1 VVGDRERVTHAQQK
15 EKILN
20 ESLVTLQG
28 WLGSDVTVR
37 QAGESTVATFRL
49 GCTPRRYSKKTEGWV
64 DGETQWYSVNAWR
77 ALADHCA
84 GSLQRGDPVVVFG
97 RLNVEIWT
105 NKAGIEVSSLT
116 VDATFVGHDLNRGTS
131 QFTKSARSEQPA
143 QAQPVPSSSEVAPEG
158 GTSER
163 PAA

>member
-1 VVGDRERVTHAQQK
+1 M
-15 EKILN
+15 N

-37 QAGESTVATFRL
+37 QAGDSTVAGFRL
-49 GCTPRRYSKKTEGWV
+49 GCTPRRYNKKAESWV

-84 GSLQRGDPVVVFG
+84 ASLRRGDPVVVFG
-97 RLNVEIWT
+97 RLNAEVWT

-131 QFTKSARSEQPA
+131 QFTKTSRSEQPVGA
-143 QAQPVPSSSEVAPEG
+143 QQTDDRPEVEQRSADD
-158 GTSER
+158 ER
-163 PAA
+163 SAA

>member
-1 VVGDRERVTHAQQK
+1 M
-15 EKILN
+15 N

-37 QAGESTVATFRL
+37 QAGESTVASFRL
-49 GCTPRRYSKKTEGWV
+49 GCTPRRYSKKAEGWV

-84 GSLQRGDPVVVFG
+84 GSLRRGDPVVVFG
-97 RLNVEIWT
+97 RLNAEVWT

-131 QFTKSARSEQPA
+131 QFTKSPRPEQPA
-143 QAQPVPSSSEVAPEG
+143 QAQQAPTSPDVVQPEG
-158 GTSER
+158 TTDER
-163 PAA
+163 SAA